1 MTRVMGLIVAM
12 MGLTAPAAT
21 AGPGDEAPATPP
33 AVPELPPDGARSELG
48 VELATGGID
57 GIESSVTQVTLEGQ
71 YVAWRG
77 FGAYGRHAISWFD
90 DRQAVS
96 NVEIGGL
103 FRATL
108 TPRAAIA
115 VRIGTTLPTA
125 PSYRDPSAQA
135 NAVGFRLRR
144 PADQWLSVSDTAL
157 LRLSLSPS
165 YSHGAAFA
173 RADVGLDVV
182 FENLNTD
189 VENTEY
195 HLAVAAGVRSGYAAA
210 WISLQSASALELNR
224 HETDDALTFGAVY
237 ERGIVALQI
246 GLTFPFRTGDTDNG
260 FNDARTF
267 AIGVRAR
274 L

>member
-77 FGAYGRHAISWFD
+77 FGAYGRHASSWFGD
-90 DRQAVS
+90 QQAIS
-96 NVEIGGL
+96 NVEVGGL
-103 FRATL
+103 FSAAL
-108 TPRAAIA
+108 TNCVALAAR
-115 VRIGTTLPTA
+115 VGTTLPTA
-125 PSYRDPSAQA
+125 PSP
-135 NAVGFRLRR
+135 RLLEQGAATNSRAFLMRR
-144 PADQWLSVSDTAL
+144 PADWILSSSDVAL
-157 LRLSLSPS
+157 LRLSVSPT
-165 YSHGAAFA
+165 YSHGPLFV
-173 RADVGLDVV
+173 RADLGLDVI
-182 FENLNTD
+182 
-189 VENTEY
+189 
-195 HLAVAAGVRSGYAAA
+195 LADEADDIDDDTQLRVAAAAGGRRGRGAA
-210 WISLQSASALELNR
+210 WMSLQTAVETEL
-224 HETDDALTFGAVY
+224 HALTFGAQY
-237 ERGIVALQI
+237 EMRQLALHI
-246 GLTFPFRTGDTDNG
+246 GLSYPFETGGMGRG

-267 AIGVRAR
+267 AIGARAR